1 MADTAL
7 SDPHPTP
14 SPIGDGGAIDV
25 ASVPFSLHPRTRDLV
40 ARFSDALALKLARA
54 ERKYGYSDGW
64 ASDDWLD
71 ACRADLARH
80 VAKGDPLDV
89 AAYCAFLWHHGAST
103 QSPGAA
109 SPHDLRALRAYA
121 DDACRAVL
129 GDSRTKGE
137 AINFADLHCVSAA
150 HVCRDDGVVSYMV
163 VIEEA
168 DPSCEGLRSIISE
181 YLDAVGFGGVDVVIQ
196 W

>member
-1 MADTAL
+1 MADAAL

-14 SPIGDGGAIDV
+14 SQIRDGALDV
-25 ASVPFSLHPRTRDLV
+25 ASAPFSLHPRTRDLV
-40 ARFSDALALKLARA
+40 ARFADALTRKLARA

-103 QSPGAA
+103 KAPSAA
-109 SPHDLRALRAYA
+109 PLHDLQSLRVCTE
-121 DDACRAVL
+121 DACLAAL
-129 GDSRTKGE
+129 GDPRTKGE